1 MLFAQRGVRV
11 SHGERWMHGRMTRSF
26 SRKDVSVDGSD
37 DCSGG
42 LAPRGRV
49 GIGILGRG
57 GNPGS

>member
-1 MLFAQRGVRV
+1 M